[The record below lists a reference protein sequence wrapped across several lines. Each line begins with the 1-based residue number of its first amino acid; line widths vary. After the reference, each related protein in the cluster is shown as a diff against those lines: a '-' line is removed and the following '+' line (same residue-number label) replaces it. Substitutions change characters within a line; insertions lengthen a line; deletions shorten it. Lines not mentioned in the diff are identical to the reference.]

1 MFWLLDSW
9 KDQLSNMSL
18 SFWLRDNVYLSSEI
32 EQETESLTIDQL
44 WKMSQMPH
52 ILRFTARNFQEMSTL
67 PFVKWF

>member
-52 ILRFTARNFQEMSTL
+52 ILHFTARNFQEMSTL